1 MARSVPQE
9 VTRTGGC
16 SVVMSGRRTEM
27 KNRVRI
33 AVVIALVLAAL
44 SGCELYQAINV
55 TWSIDGMTQIGPITR
70 VSYTV
75 QNLGKIDLK
84 GVNLE
89 IGVDMAGDGTYPLSK
104 WTPDF
109 SLDQN
114 QIKFGSVDVTT
125 VSTPM
130 GWATVLSIDMDNP
143 PG

>member
-16 SVVMSGRRTEM
+16 SVVMSGRKTEM
-27 KNRVRI
+27 KNKVRI

-55 TWSIDGMTQIGPITR
+55 TWTIDGMTQIGPITR

-89 IGVDMAGDGTYPLSK
+89 IGVDMLNNGSYPLSV

-109 SLDQN
+109 SLNQN
-114 QIKFGSVDVTT
+114 QIKYGSVDLTT
-125 VSTPM
+125 GSFPLGGAM
-130 GWATVLSIDMDNP
+130 VLSIDMDNP